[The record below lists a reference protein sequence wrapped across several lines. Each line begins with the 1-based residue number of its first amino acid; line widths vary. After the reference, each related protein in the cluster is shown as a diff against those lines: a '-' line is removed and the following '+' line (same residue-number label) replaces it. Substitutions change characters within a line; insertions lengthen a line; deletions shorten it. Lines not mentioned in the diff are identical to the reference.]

1 MFYFSVW
8 ELGIAGAELALLSIL
23 SPGLL
28 GITLIKDWASAKS
41 GRVTLHLLSM
51 LGLVSYKLPTPFQRL
66 IVVTIATFFLCIGM
80 VVDWSGLNE
89 TSVAYQSIRKQGFKY
104 ARCETYSN

>member
-1 MFYFSVW
+1 
-8 ELGIAGAELALLSIL
+8 
-23 SPGLL
+23 
-28 GITLIKDWASAKS
+28 
-41 GRVTLHLLSM
+41 M

-66 IVVTIATFFLCIGM
+66 IVVTIATFFLCIGT